1 MKKGVA
7 DVSAVCTMT
16 NQRPNPPR
24 KNIKLADL
32 VLFAVAI
39 FLIFM
44 TPWGNTNSYHRLML
58 FLYVVCVLLRFSN
71 IRKQKMREYYQR
83 GEELTEENGGWDG
96 YVWGDTR
103 EEYIEVRRAFL
114 TMDEED
120 RMIVGM
126 HVFGGYKTREI
137 AQILAMNENTVRSR
151 EHRALQRMEKQLKG
165 LR

>member
-7 DVSAVCTMT
+7 DVSAVCTMN

-71 IRKQKMREYYQR
+71 IRKQKMREFEHKR
-83 GEELTEENGGWDG
+83 KMEERAAMQKAAERNWLLCTE
-96 YVWGDTR
+96 R
-103 EEYIEVRRAFL
+103 Q
-114 TMDEED
+114 
-120 RMIVGM
+120 
-126 HVFGGYKTREI
+126 KTN
-137 AQILAMNENTVRSR
+137 LVTVQLSTFTVSQVNKRQASRS
-151 EHRALQRMEKQLKG
+151 
-165 LR
+165 

>member
-1 MKKGVA
+1 MN
-7 DVSAVCTMT
+7 

-71 IRKQKMREYYQR
+71 IRKQKMREFEHKR
-83 GEELTEENGGWDG
+83 KMEERAAMQKAAEQLPGDHTAEAAPADALPAQTAPVLLENTAEENQ
-96 YVWGDTR
+96 T
-103 EEYIEVRRAFL
+103 EP
-114 TMDEED
+114 
-120 RMIVGM
+120 
-126 HVFGGYKTREI
+126 K
-137 AQILAMNENTVRSR
+137 NE
-151 EHRALQRMEKQLKG
+151 
-165 LR
+165 

>member
-7 DVSAVCTMT
+7 DVSAVCTMN

-71 IRKQKMREYYQR
+71 IRKQKMREFEHKR
-83 GEELTEENGGWDG
+83 KMEERAAMQKAAEQLPGDHTAEAAPADALPAQTAPVLLENTAEENQ
-96 YVWGDTR
+96 T
-103 EEYIEVRRAFL
+103 EP
-114 TMDEED
+114 
-120 RMIVGM
+120 
-126 HVFGGYKTREI
+126 K
-137 AQILAMNENTVRSR
+137 NE
-151 EHRALQRMEKQLKG
+151 
-165 LR
+165 